1 MKYENMTK
9 DELIKQASDL
19 ETYYYTGKMFTK
31 NRKGGT
37 MGVKTINQTVKEN
50 EKSSQETIM
59 QEQKI
64 GTSVLEIETYYYDER
79 EYLIGK
85 YYNLSNIIPGLHKRT
100 FENSNTKSKKEK
112 EHKESFERY
121 CENFEDIKIKGLG
134 IIMLG
139 NAGNGKTFYSD
150 CIFNNLLSKGYVV
163 YRTTISSLFQRF
175 KDTYNP
181 NSKVNIKDLIKELKE
196 CDLIVLDDLG
206 SENISENWGEE
217 NVYNLLDFL
226 TTNNISLIL
235 SSNLSLE
242 DLKNH
247 LSVKKDGKLLDRI
260 REKCKL
266 FVFDWES
273 RRGETYKKEFE
284 ELY

>member
-1 MKYENMTK
+1 
-9 DELIKQASDL
+9 
-19 ETYYYTGKMFTK
+19 MFTK
-31 NRKGGT
+31 HRKGGT
-37 MGVKTINQTVKEN
+37 MDIERVN
-50 EKSSQETIM
+50 EKSSQETIT

-64 GTSVLEIETYYYDER
+64 GTSDLEIETYYYDER

-175 KDTYNP
+175 KDTYKP

-217 NVYNLLDFL
+217 NIYNLLDFL

-247 LSVKKDGKLLDRI
+247 LSVKNDGKLLDRI

-273 RRGETYKKEFE
+273 RRGDTYKKEFE

>member
-1 MKYENMTK
+1 MTK